1 LNFSGAYSDDKE
13 LVRGLQEG
21 ESQAF
26 RVLVEKYHV
35 KVIRTCIGFVHSAA
49 DAEDIAQDVFIEIFR
64 SVKNFRGDSELSTW
78 LYRISVNKS
87 LNFLR
92 SASRRRIFTLL
103 TGVGSAEKQGVSQD
117 EITGADST
125 DDKLIREDQARALS
139 QALDSLPGNQRTAF
153 VLNKYEDMAYKE
165 IAAVMDI
172 SMGSVESLIFRAK
185 QNLQKRLYVFYQK
198 NMK

>member
-1 LNFSGAYSDDKE
+1 MNFSGAYSDDKE

>member
-1 LNFSGAYSDDKE
+1 MNFSGAYSDDKE

-117 EITGADST
+117 EI
-125 DDKLIREDQARALS
+125 
-139 QALDSLPGNQRTAF
+139 
-153 VLNKYEDMAYKE
+153 
-165 IAAVMDI
+165 
-172 SMGSVESLIFRAK
+172 
-185 QNLQKRLYVFYQK
+185 
-198 NMK
+198 